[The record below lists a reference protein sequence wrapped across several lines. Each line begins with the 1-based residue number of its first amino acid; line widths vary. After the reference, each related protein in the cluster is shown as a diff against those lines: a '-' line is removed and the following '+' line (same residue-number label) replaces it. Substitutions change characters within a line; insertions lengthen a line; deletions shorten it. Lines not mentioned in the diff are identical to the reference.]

1 MPIRVLAREYS
12 NFKKIEN
19 CVESVHN
26 RALRTM
32 STHKFD
38 DPEIQARFD
47 EIKACRDRVI
57 ADDVKAIFDK
67 YLHQLAKLSANS
79 WEIYIADDDSN
90 DKSGDECNMVADLL
104 RQKDKRV
111 KVTHD
116 RLIGHIAWTFSNRS

>member
-32 STHKFD
+32 STH
-38 DPEIQARFD
+38 
-47 EIKACRDRVI
+47 
-57 ADDVKAIFDK
+57 IFDK